1 VKTGVNEARKKGER
15 EGFPTDEVGSAGV
28 SRC

>member
-1 VKTGVNEARKKGER
+1 MGVNEARKKGER
-15 EGFPTDEVGSAGV
+15 EGFPTDDVGSAGV